1 MSLSNSFA
9 EPLARDEQVT
19 ARLTGPQ
26 LAALDGYA
34 ARHGLTRAQA
44 IRQAIGVA
52 LVHEQ
57 NDRGHGPNPS

>member
-1 MSLSNSFA
+1 MSLSYSFA

-19 ARLTGPQ
+19 ARLTAPQ
-26 LAALDGYA
+26 LIALDAYA
-34 ARHGLTRAQA
+34 ERHGLTRAQA

-57 NDRGHGPNPS
+57 HDAATA